1 MNCEICGAFEENLFR
16 TEVEGAVMNLCK
28 NCSKYGKVIGDSV
41 QASSQVQRKAES
53 ESQLRYDYLNEIKH
67 ALNENGLSIEEVSE
81 SIRCSPKD
89 LKKVVNGEM
98 LPDKNITE
106 KLEKLL
112 KISLYEI
119 DFVSDSAFKKD
130 TDELSFGDVVDIKR
144 SKK

>member
-41 QASSQVQRKAES
+41 QASSQAQRKAES

-67 ALNENGLSIEEVSE
+67 ALNENRLSIKEVSE
-81 SIRCSPKD
+81 IIRCSPKD
-89 LKKVVNGEM
+89 LKKVINGEI